1 MRTVKLRLA
10 GVSLSVLL
18 LLDASWPARAAA
30 QQAEGPKIEIV
41 IVQGEGAINNIK
53 LGVKPDPVVL
63 IQDENQKPVSGATV
77 TFFLPAEGPS
87 GLFPN
92 QSRILT
98 LFSDDK
104 GKATARGIRLNPDVG
119 LMRIRVTASLF
130 SQTASAVITET
141 NVTPAALAKGKYQPP
156 PSNVV
161 PKKGLGKKKLVIIL
175 AVVAVAGAFIATRKK
190 SSSST
195 K

>member
-1 MRTVKLRLA
+1 MRIVKAVVWLPI
-10 GVSLSVLL
+10 LL
-18 LLDASWPARAAA
+18 LLDASWPAPADA
-30 QQAEGPKIEIV
+30 QQADGPKIEIV

-63 IQDENQKPVSGATV
+63 IQDENQKPVPGATV

-104 GKATARGIRLNPDVG
+104 GKAMARGIRLNPDIG

-130 SQTASAVITET
+130 SQTASALITET
-141 NVTPAALAKGKYQPP
+141 NVTPAALQKGKYQPP
-156 PSNVV
+156 PAAAASE
-161 PKKGLGKKKLVIIL
+161 PKKGFGKKKLILIL
-175 AVVAVAGAFIATRKK
+175 AVVGAGAAGAYVATHK
-190 SSSST
+190 SGT